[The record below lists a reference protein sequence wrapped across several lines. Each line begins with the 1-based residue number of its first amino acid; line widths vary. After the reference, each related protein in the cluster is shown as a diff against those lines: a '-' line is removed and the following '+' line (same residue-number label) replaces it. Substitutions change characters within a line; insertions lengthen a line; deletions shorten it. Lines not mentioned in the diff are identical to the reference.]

1 MLLEEYKDHED
12 KDEVS
17 ETMSAENGQTQMVPC
32 PATKVFCTCW
42 FNIALVIGSVSVLK
56 CFAMAGLLLVLMLGS
71 VQYSVTWVVCICWFN
86 TGLVNEN

>member
-12 KDEVS
+12 KAEVS

-42 FNIALVIGSVSVLK
+42 FNIALVKNFLH
-56 CFAMAGLLLVLMLGS
+56 
-71 VQYSVTWVVCICWFN
+71 Q
-86 TGLVNEN
+86 